1 MKKIFTLWIL
11 MMLLPVTALAQ
22 TTANDINY
30 IYYTWD
36 DTNHALTRHS
46 GTATA
51 TDVTESNTSWGEM
64 MVKNIGMWLM
74 VI

>member
-30 IYYTWD
+30 YYCPL
-36 DTNHALTRHS
+36 NLTRLSQHAEN
-46 GTATA
+46 GVLGDFLVAT
-51 TDVTESNTSWGEM
+51 SPYC
-64 MVKNIGMWLM
+64 
-74 VI
+74 

>member
-30 IYYTWD
+30 SSFGFR
-36 DTNHALTRHS
+36 L
-46 GTATA
+46 
-51 TDVTESNTSWGEM
+51 
-64 MVKNIGMWLM
+64 
-74 VI
+74 